1 MNTYKREYT
10 SQGQLV
16 ATFDESVAAL
26 YRGYMRANPD
36 ATNKKAIKKLTV
48 MFPQRGRKLEEMLAS
63 SEIPSLESD
72 IF

>member
-1 MNTYKREYT
+1 MNTYRREYT

-36 ATNKKAIKKLTV
+36 ATDTMALNDLKV
-48 MFPQRGRKLEEMLAS
+48 PFPKRALALEKMLANGQ
-63 SEIPSLESD
+63 IQSLESET
-72 IF
+72 F